1 MPIAPV
7 ISYVNE
13 SGQQKDAWFREEE
26 SMRKKLEKNAI
37 SQMKN
42 RIAQQNRASGTK
54 APVEPVQNDNDSDVD
69 PDERKPDIDDANA
82 RGPTNTGAV
91 QLTAAQME
99 EAK

>member
-1 MPIAPV
+1 M

-26 SMRKKLEKNAI
+26 SMKKKLEKNAI

-54 APVEPVQNDNDSDVD
+54 APAEPV
-69 PDERKPDIDDANA
+69 
-82 RGPTNTGAV
+82 
-91 QLTAAQME
+91 
-99 EAK
+99 